1 MKIKQLFHQSV
12 RGTDMFRSLVNMYGL
27 RQAIKEVNKLV
38 TSKIMNAD
46 KEPLVWSDLCVWDRT
61 PQGHDFWAWVGK
73 HRPTRW
79 R

>member
-12 RGTDMFRSLVNMYGL
+12 RGTHMFRALVDIYGL
-27 RQAIKEVNKLV
+27 RLAIQEVNKLV
-38 TSKIMNAD
+38 RSNNISTYYKPHVFA
-46 KEPLVWSDLCVWDRT
+46 DLCVWSCT

-73 HRPTRW
+73 HRPHGR